1 MYLCKY
7 RWSYRG
13 VRRSRMGGF
22 FFLIFSL
29 QSCLHFFRHW
39 VGAFSF
45 FIQTGFYGVLHI
57 KHVSFFFLFHI
68 FYFRVSPAK
77 TTSIRYLASFFTLY
91 FFRLAGRIFFMRKKE
106 KEKMG
111 RGKGKERLKERDV
124 MDGRK
129 GKGGRRNHGSVP
141 FSLVG

>member
-1 MYLCKY
+1 
-7 RWSYRG
+7 
-13 VRRSRMGGF
+13 
-22 FFLIFSL
+22 
-29 QSCLHFFRHW
+29 
-39 VGAFSF
+39 
-45 FIQTGFYGVLHI
+45 
-57 KHVSFFFLFHI
+57 
-68 FYFRVSPAK
+68 
-77 TTSIRYLASFFTLY
+77 
-91 FFRLAGRIFFMRKKE
+91 MRKKE